1 MNPPRRWTPLWL
13 RVALGLRCVGCWKGS
28 FGRWI
33 CCWTAAL
40 LSLCCL
46 PVLSQ
51 PAGSSVVKPEPAG
64 PVRITLGNSAAEL
77 SGPWRFHT
85 GDNQQWAMPE
95 YDDAGWEKVDLTP
108 PPGSDDPDLGTS
120 GYVPGWTALGHDGY
134 SGYAWYRLRVN
145 VEDGDRELALKM
157 PDAVDDAYQVFVN
170 GQPIGQFGR
179 FFQHSVI
186 AYPAIPKEYKL
197 PADLRSGTMLIA
209 IRMWMDSATPYNSPD
224 AGGLHGP
231 PVLGHAETIA
241 AQVLVNWDG
250 TAHEVGVGFLEV
262 LVLLLALAVSLT
274 HFRMDPTDKAY
285 LWLALVSLATLLGNL
300 IVLSTSFTAWI
311 PQTVA
316 MILLKVVIE
325 PVRIGLWVLFW
336 AYWFRVGPARW
347 LQLAVSGLV
356 LLLAL
361 GTLPMQAPL
370 YGPVVPLGASRWLVP
385 LLLIAKL
392 ALAGLLVYVVYRG
405 LRRRRSEG
413 WLAVPAVLFAVAANY
428 QHELHLI
435 HIRTAFSIFGFTV
448 SLGTASTM
456 LSLLL
461 VTVMLSRRFL
471 HAERRRVQWGWEIEQ
486 ARQVQQVML
495 PRELPPVPGLRIE
508 GDYRPAREV
517 GGDFFQ
523 ILPDERDGSVL
534 MIVGDVTGKGLCAG
548 MMVAMIVGIVNAAA
562 RDDADPVAMLTTL
575 NEHLC
580 ERGHATA
587 TCLMLR
593 IGRDGEAKLAN
604 AGHLPPYLNGKELPM
619 EGALPLGVLPGV
631 DFPVTRFALRD
642 GDSLMLISDGVAEA
656 QDADGVLFGFERIGE
671 LLRQP
676 ITAAEL
682 AAAAQLF
689 GQEDDILVLR
699 VDRLHAPTAEQHSHR
714 AMVLT

>member
-1 MNPPRRWTPLWL
+1 M
-13 RVALGLRCVGCWKGS
+13 
-28 FGRWI
+28 
-33 CCWTAAL
+33 
-40 LSLCCL
+40 CCL
-46 PVLSQ
+46 PGFSQ
-51 PAGSSVVKPEPAG
+51 GAGSVAALPEPASS
-64 PVRITLGNSAAEL
+64 VRITLGNSAAEL
-77 SGPWRFHT
+77 TGPWRFHT
-85 GDNQQWAMPE
+85 GDNLQWAMPE
-95 YDDAGWEKVDLTP
+95 FDDASWEKVDLTP

-120 GYVPGWTALGHDGY
+120 GYVPGWTAQGHDGY

-170 GQPIGQFGR
+170 GQPFGHFGH
-179 FFQHSVI
+179 FFQHSVM
-186 AYPAIPKEYKL
+186 AYPAIPKHYKL
-197 PADLRSGTMLIA
+197 PSDLRSGTMLIA

-224 AGGLHGP
+224 AGGMHGP

-241 AQVLVNWDG
+241 TQVLVNWDG
-250 TAHEVGVGFLEV
+250 TAHEVGIGFLEM
-262 LVLLLALAVSLT
+262 LVLLLALTVSLT
-274 HFRMDPTDKAY
+274 HYRMDPTDRAY
-285 LWLALVSLATLLGNL
+285 LWLALVSSATLLGNF

-311 PQTVA
+311 PQTLAV
-316 MILLKVVIE
+316 ILLTVVIA
-325 PVRIGLWVLFW
+325 PLRIGLWVLFW

-347 LQLAVSGLV
+347 LRMAVGGLV
-356 LLLAL
+356 MLLAL

-370 YGPVVPLGASRWLVP
+370 YGPIVPLGASRWLVP
-385 LLLIAKL
+385 LLLVAKL
-392 ALAGLLVYVVYRG
+392 VLAGLLVYVVYRG
-405 LRRRRSEG
+405 LRRKRSEG
-413 WLAVPAVLFAVAANY
+413 WLALLAVLLAVAANY

-435 HIRTAFSIFGFTV
+435 HVRTAFSVFGFTV

-486 ARQVQQVML
+486 ARQVQQVLL
-495 PRELPPVPGLRIE
+495 PKEMPQVPGLSIE

-523 ILPDERDGSVL
+523 ILPDKHDGSVL
-534 MIVGDVTGKGLCAG
+534 LVVGDVTGKGLCAG

-562 RDDADPVAMLTTL
+562 REDPDPVTMLRTL

-580 ERGHATA
+580 ERSHATA

-593 IGRDGEAKLAN
+593 IGRDGDAILVN
-604 AGHLPPYLNGKELPM
+604 AGHLPPYLNGQEVAM
-619 EGALPLGVLPGV
+619 EGALPLGILPGV
-631 DFPVTRFALRD
+631 EFPVSRFTLGD

-656 QDADGVLFGFERIGE
+656 QDAEGVLFGFERIGE
-671 LLRQP
+671 LLRKP

-682 AAAAQLF
+682 AEAAQRF

-699 VDRLHAPTAEQHSHR
+699 VDRLWVETAEQHSRH
-714 AMVLT
+714 AVMLT

>member
-1 MNPPRRWTPLWL
+1 
-13 RVALGLRCVGCWKGS
+13 
-28 FGRWI
+28 
-33 CCWTAAL
+33 
-40 LSLCCL
+40 
-46 PVLSQ
+46 
-51 PAGSSVVKPEPAG
+51 
-64 PVRITLGNSAAEL
+64 
-77 SGPWRFHT
+77 
-85 GDNQQWAMPE
+85 MPE
-95 YDDAGWEKVDLTP
+95 FDDGGWEKVDLTP

-120 GYVPGWTALGHDGY
+120 GYVPGWTAQGHEGY
-134 SGYAWYRLRVN
+134 AGFAWYRLRVN

-157 PDAVDDAYQVFVN
+157 PDSVDDAYQVFVN
-170 GQPIGQFGR
+170 GQPIGQFGH

-186 AYPAIPKEYKL
+186 AYPAIPRDYKL

-224 AGGLHGP
+224 AGGMHGP
-231 PVLGHAETIA
+231 PMLGHAETIA
-241 AQVLVNWDG
+241 TQVLVNWDG
-250 TAHEVGVGFLEV
+250 TAHEVGIGFLEM
-262 LVLLLALAVSLT
+262 LVLLLALSVSLT
-274 HFRMDPTDKAY
+274 HFRMDPTDRAY
-285 LWLALVSLATLLGNL
+285 LWLALVTLATLLGNL

-316 MILLKVVIE
+316 VILLTVVIQ
-325 PVRIGLWVLFW
+325 PFRIGLWVLFW

-347 LQLAVSGLV
+347 LQVAVGGLV

-370 YGPVVPLGASRWLVP
+370 YGPIVPLGASRWLVP
-385 LLLIAKL
+385 LLLAAKL
-392 ALAGLLVYVVYRG
+392 ALAALLVYIVYRG
-405 LRRRRSEG
+405 LRRKRSEG
-413 WLAVPAVLFAVAANY
+413 WLAVPAVLLAVAANY

-435 HIRTAFSIFGFTV
+435 HVRTAFSVFGFTV

-486 ARQVQQVML
+486 ARQVQQVLL
-495 PRELPPVPGLRIE
+495 PKEMPQVPGLRIQ

-534 MIVGDVTGKGLCAG
+534 LVVGDVTGKGLCAG

-562 RDDADPVAMLTTL
+562 RDHADPVMLLRTL

-580 ERGHATA
+580 ERNHATA
-587 TCLMLR
+587 TCLVLHIDR
-593 IGRDGEAKLAN
+593 EGKATLVN
-604 AGHLPPYLNGKELPM
+604 AGHLPPYLNGREVAM
-619 EGALPLGVLPGV
+619 EGALPLGVIPGV
-631 DFPVTRFALRD
+631 EFPVMWFTLEP

-671 LLRQP
+671 LLQKP
-676 ITAAEL
+676 ISAAEL
-682 AAAAQLF
+682 AEAAQSF

-699 VDRLHAPTAEQHSHR
+699 VDRLQAPRAETQSHH
-714 AMVLT
+714 AMVVG